1 MAENDRQTD
10 EIALVLALATGSS
23 NKDAAI
29 AGGVSEST
37 LYRRL
42 EEPIFRDE
50 VARARYMAT
59 LQACGIYASGAA
71 KAMQKLIDLLDDEH
85 PPNIQLGAARAIL
98 SEGYKFAES
107 SAAQS
112 QSHASPED
120 TAIAKRD
127 DAMAKRAAEKAIEG
141 RERREN
147 LPFSER
153 MMDGL
158 FDRD

>member
-1 MAENDRQTD
+1 
-10 EIALVLALATGSS
+10 
-23 NKDAAI
+23 
-29 AGGVSEST
+29 
-37 LYRRL
+37 
-42 EEPIFRDE
+42 
-50 VARARYMAT
+50 
-59 LQACGIYASGAA
+59 
-71 KAMQKLIDLLDDEH
+71 MQKLIDLLDDEH